1 MPAGDLTMEEVNAVI
16 RNVTKTMPVV
26 AALMLVFDIKMNLI
40 RKLKITRIL

>member
-16 RNVTKTMPVV
+16 RNVTETMSVEV
-26 AALMLVFDIKMNLI
+26 ALMLVFDIKMNLI